1 MTKIINSK
9 QYDLKESKI
18 SFDIVI
24 LNLFRI

>member
-1 MTKIINSK
+1 MTEIINSK

-24 LNLFRI
+24 LNFEIV